1 MGVVLAEY
9 ENVRSEAGMLV
20 GRERERRLL
29 AAAME
34 SPESELIAV
43 YGRRR
48 VGKTFL
54 IRRHFER
61 ELYFELTGMYGGRLK
76 VQLQHFAD
84 ALGRATGAGARSAAP
99 PASWLEAFG
108 LLASAMERLPRRRR
122 KRVVFIDE
130 LPWLAGQR
138 SGFLPAFEHFWNTWA
153 SRRADLIVVVCGS
166 AASWMVKQLLHA
178 RGGLHNRVTRHLRLE
193 PFSLAETR
201 AFLES
206 RRASLD
212 DDQILELYMALG
224 GIPHY
229 LKEIERGESAAQC
242 IDRVCFS
249 KTGLLGREFG
259 HVYASLFDEA
269 ARHELVVRSLAKR
282 RDGLTRSEL
291 LAAAGMR
298 SGGWT
303 TEVLEELEAS
313 GFIMRTPQFGRDKKD
328 AVYRLSDEH
337 SLFHLYWIEKHRGR
351 SEGAWLRI
359 RGSPAWRA
367 WSGYSFEGV
376 CLKHADRLRN
386 ALGIGGVQTEEST
399 WRHRSSDAGDGAQID
414 LVIDREDR
422 CINLCE
428 MKFCEAEF
436 AIDKTYA
443 RALAGKRE
451 TFRRLTGTRKALFTT
466 LVTTHGLAPTRH
478 RDAAVDV
485 AIDMNALF

>member
-1 MGVVLAEY
+1 MFRMDPAA
-9 ENVRSEAGMLV
+9 STLV
-20 GRERERRLL
+20 GRVPERRLL
-29 AAAME
+29 AAAMA
-34 SPESELIAV
+34 SPEAELIAV

-54 IRRHFER
+54 IRRHFGG
-61 ELYFELTGMYGGRLK
+61 ELCFELTGTFGGALK
-76 VQLQHFAD
+76 AQLQHFAD
-84 ALGRATGAGARSAAP
+84 ALAKTTGGRSRPPP
-99 PASWLEAFG
+99 PASWDEAFG
-108 LLASAMERLPRRRR
+108 LLAKAIGRLPARRR

-130 LPWLAGQR
+130 LPWLATQR
-138 SGFLPAFEHFWNTWA
+138 SGFLPAFEHFWNAWA
-153 SRRADLIVVVCGS
+153 SRRSDLIVVVCGS
-166 AASWMVKQLLHA
+166 AAAWMVKQLLHA

-193 PFSLAETR
+193 PFSLGETR
-201 AFLES
+201 AFLEA
-206 RRASLD
+206 RRVALD
-212 DDQILELYMALG
+212 EYQILELYMALG

-249 KTGLLGREFG
+249 RTGLLGREFS

-269 ARHELVVRSLAKR
+269 ERHELVVRTLAR
-282 RDGLTRSEL
+282 LRDGLTRNEL
-291 LAAAGMR
+291 LAAAALR

-313 GFIMRTPQFGRDKKD
+313 GFVMRTPQFGRAKKD
-328 AVYRLSDEH
+328 AVYRLADEH

-376 CLKHADRLRN
+376 CLKHADRLRH
-386 ALGIGGVQTEEST
+386 ALGIGSVQTEEST
-399 WRHRSSDAGDGAQID
+399 WRRRSGDDGSDGAQID
-414 LVIDREDR
+414 LVIDRKDR

-428 MKFCEAEF
+428 MKFSEAAF
-436 AIDKTYA
+436 AIDKAYA
-443 RALAGKRE
+443 RSLASKRE
-451 TFRRLTGTRKALFTT
+451 AFRRLTGTRKSLFTT
-466 LVTTHGLAPTRH
+466 LVTTHGLAPTRY

-485 AIDMNALF
+485 AVDVGALF

>member
-1 MGVVLAEY
+1 MGSAVSA
-9 ENVRSEAGMLV
+9 LV
-20 GRERERRLL
+20 GRLQERRVLT
-29 AAAME
+29 AAME
-34 SPESELIAV
+34 SPEGELIAV

-54 IRRHFER
+54 IRRHFEA
-61 ELYFELTGMYGGRLK
+61 ELYFELTGMYGGAFK

-84 ALGRATGAGARSAAP
+84 ALGKATGTGASSDAP
-99 PASWLEAFG
+99 PANWFEAFG
-108 LLASAMERLPRRRR
+108 MLARVMERLPKRKR

-138 SGFLPAFEHFWNTWA
+138 SGFLSAFEHFWNSWA
-153 SRRADLIVVVCGS
+153 SRRSDLIVVVCGS

-193 PFSLAETR
+193 PFSLAEVR
-201 AFLES
+201 AFLEA
-206 RRASLD
+206 RRVTLD
-212 DDQILELYMALG
+212 DYQILELYMALG

-249 KTGLLGREFG
+249 KTGLLGREFS

-269 ARHELVVRSLAKR
+269 ERHELVVRSLAKR
-282 RDGLTRSEL
+282 RDGLTRKEL
-291 LAAAGMR
+291 LAATGMQ

-303 TEVLEELEAS
+303 TEVLEELEVS

-328 AVYRLSDEH
+328 AVYRLADEY

-376 CLKHADRLRN
+376 CLKHANRLRA
-386 ALGIGGVQTEEST
+386 ALGIGAVQTEEST
-399 WRHRSSDAGDGAQID
+399 WRHRSDDAEDGAQID
-414 LVIDREDR
+414 LVIDRKDR

-436 AIDKTYA
+436 AIDKAYA
-443 RALAGKRE
+443 RSLANKRE
-451 TFRRLTGTRKALFTT
+451 TFRRLTGTSKSLFTT
-466 LVTTHGLAPTRH
+466 LVTTHGLALTRH

-485 AIDMNALF
+485 SVDMSALF

>member
-1 MGVVLAEY
+1 MGSNAVT
-9 ENVRSEAGMLV
+9 LV
-20 GRERERRLL
+20 GRARERRLL

-34 SPESELIAV
+34 SPEAELIAV

-54 IRRHFER
+54 IRRHFEA
-61 ELYFELTGMYGGRLK
+61 ELCFELTGMYGGAFK
-76 VQLQHFAD
+76 AQLQNFAD
-84 ALGRATGAGARSAAP
+84 ALGMVAGASVRSGAP
-99 PASWLEAFG
+99 PASWGEAFG
-108 LLASAMERLPRRRR
+108 ALARAMDRLPRRKR

-130 LPWLAGQR
+130 LPWLATQR

-153 SRRADLIVVVCGS
+153 SRRPDLIVVVCGS
-166 AASWMVKQLLHA
+166 AASWMVKHLLHA

-206 RRASLD
+206 RRVVLD
-212 DDQILELYMALG
+212 DYQILELYMALG

-249 KTGLLGREFG
+249 RTGLLGREFS
-259 HVYASLFDEA
+259 HVYASLFEEA
-269 ARHELVVRSLAKR
+269 ERHELVVRSLAKR
-282 RDGLTRSEL
+282 RGGLTRSEL
-291 LAAAGMR
+291 LAATGMK

-303 TEVLEELEAS
+303 TAVLEELEAS
-313 GFIMRTPQFGRDKKD
+313 GFTMRTPQFGRDKKD
-328 AVYRLSDEH
+328 AVYRLADEH
-337 SLFHLYWIEKHRGR
+337 SLFHLHWIEKHRGR

-359 RGSPAWRA
+359 RGTPAWRA

-376 CLKHADRLRN
+376 CLKHAEQLRR

-399 WRHRSSDAGDGAQID
+399 WRHRSDDDGDGAQID
-414 LVIDREDR
+414 LVIDRKDR

-428 MKFCEAEF
+428 MKFSEAEF
-436 AIDKTYA
+436 VIDKAYA
-443 RALAGKRE
+443 RSLANKRE
-451 TFRRLTGTRKALFTT
+451 AFRRLTGTSKSLFTT

-478 RDAAVDV
+478 RDVAVD
-485 AIDMNALF
+485 ASLDASALF

>member
-1 MGVVLAEY
+1 MSGVGSAVSA
-9 ENVRSEAGMLV
+9 LV
-20 GRERERRLL
+20 GRIQERRILD
-29 AAAME
+29 AAME
-34 SPESELIAV
+34 SPEAELIAV

-54 IRRHFER
+54 IRRHFAD
-61 ELYFELTGMYGGRLK
+61 ELCFELIGMYGAGFK
-76 VQLQHFAD
+76 VQLQHFVE
-84 ALGRATGAGARSAAP
+84 ALGKATGTSVRSETQ
-99 PASWLEAFG
+99 PASWFEAFG
-108 LLASAMERLPRRRR
+108 MLARAMERLPKRKR

-130 LPWLAGQR
+130 LPWLASQR
-138 SGFLPAFEHFWNTWA
+138 SGFMSAFEHFWNTWA
-153 SRRADLIVVVCGS
+153 SRRSDLIVVVCGS
-166 AASWMVKQLLHA
+166 AASWMVKHLLHA

-201 AFLES
+201 AFLEA
-206 RRASLD
+206 RRVTLD
-212 DDQILELYMALG
+212 RYQILELYMALG

-249 KTGLLGREFG
+249 KAGLLGREFS

-269 ARHELVVRSLAKR
+269 ERHELIVRSLAKR
-282 RDGLTRSEL
+282 RDGLTRKEL
-291 LAAAGMR
+291 LSATATR

-303 TEVLEELEAS
+303 SEVLEELEAS

-328 AVYRLSDEH
+328 AVYRLSDEY

-376 CLKHADRLRN
+376 CLKHADRLRA
-386 ALGIGGVQTEEST
+386 ALGIAGVQTEEST
-399 WRHRSSDAGDGAQID
+399 WRHRSGDAGEGAQID
-414 LVIDREDR
+414 LVIDRKDR

-436 AIDKTYA
+436 AIDKAYA
-443 RALAGKRE
+443 RSLANKRE
-451 TFRRLTGTRKALFTT
+451 TFRRLTGTSKSLFTT

-478 RDAAVDV
+478 RDVAVDV
-485 AIDMNALF
+485 SIDMSALF